1 MTMMK
6 KIMTATV
13 VATAGL
19 ILQCCS
25 TDDPLSYSDNSTA
38 WNGNSSVTAE
48 VNGSTANASSGEL
61 VSFDVNIDQSTT
73 EPTTT
78 VAAYYPDEEDNVAN
92 SSFTTL
98 VNIDMSNPTSKT
110 ENGVTVTTNGNHITA
125 DHGEMKSVCYVVTGQ
140 TSNGSLTILGEKKY
154 EVKLTSVSITN
165 PDSAALNLLS
175 KKRAFITLSGNNT
188 LSDGTSSQNDHKG
201 ALYCKGKLIFAS
213 GSGQLIVDGNYN
225 NAIHSADYIV
235 FDKGNNIYAK
245 STKNHGVKANDGI
258 YINGGILNVEV
269 SAAAAKGINS
279 ESNIQ
284 VNGGRTT
291 VIATGGGAYE
301 DGEAKGAAAIK
312 CDSIFTQNGGEVY
325 LKATANGG
333 KGLKADWEAYINGGK
348 LRVVTTGGV
357 YSSGRDTAS
366 PKGIKVGT
374 KNVHGVL
381 NIADGDV
388 MVRTSGQKGEGIES
402 KGELTVSG
410 GSVVVSA
417 YDDAINSAG
426 NMYIT
431 GGSIVAVGRNNDG
444 VDANGNLYIEGG
456 TVVAY
461 GAGGAESG
469 IDTSERTSLYIK
481 GGNIIGIGGRID
493 ATLGSSTQGVV
504 STSGTLNANTTVTVS
519 NGNNTVATFTMP
531 PYTTSGTILLSTQGM
546 TSGNSYYVNWGSQ
559 TSTVTASNTL
569 NSTGMGVMP
578 GRR

>member
-1 MTMMK
+1 MMK
-6 KIMTATV
+6 KIMTAMV
-13 VATAGL
+13 VVTAGL

-25 TDDPLSYSDNSTA
+25 TDDPLSYSENNATWS
-38 WNGNSSVTAE
+38 GNSNVTAE
-48 VNGSTANASSGEL
+48 VNGSTTNAESGEL
-61 VSFDVNIDQSTT
+61 VSFDVNIDQSTA
-73 EPTTT
+73 EPTAT
-78 VAAYYPDEEDNVAN
+78 VAAYYPDEEDNLTN
-92 SSFTTL
+92 NSFTTL
-98 VNIDMSNPTSKT
+98 VDIDMSNPTAKT
-110 ENGVTVTTNGNHITA
+110 ENGVTVTVNGNHITA
-125 DHGEMKSVCYVVTGQ
+125 NHGEVKSVCYVVSGQ

-154 EVKLTSVSITN
+154 AVKLTDVSIQN

-175 KKRAFITLSGNNT
+175 KKRAFITLSGTNT
-188 LSDGTSSQNDHKG
+188 LTDGTSSQNDHKG

-213 GSGQLIVDGNYN
+213 GSGQLTVNGNYN

-245 STKNHGVKANDGI
+245 STANHGVKANDGI

-279 ESNIQ
+279 ESDIQ

-301 DGEAKGAAAIK
+301 DGEAKGAAAVK
-312 CDSIFTQNGGEVY
+312 CDSVFTQNGGELY

-357 YSSGRDTAS
+357 YSSGNDTAS
-366 PKGIKVGT
+366 PKGVKVGT

-381 NIADGDV
+381 NIAGGDV
-388 MVRTSGQKGEGIES
+388 MVRTNGQKGEGIES
-402 KGELTVSG
+402 KGSLTVSG

-417 YDDAINSAG
+417 YDDAINSSG
-426 NMYIT
+426 DMYLT

-444 VDANGNLYIEGG
+444 IDANGNLYIEGG

-493 ATLGSSTQGVV
+493 ATLGSTTQGIV
-504 STSGTLNANTTVTVS
+504 STSGTLNANATVTVS
-519 NGNNTVATFTMP
+519 DGSKNLATFTLP
-531 PYTTSGTILLSTQGM
+531 PYSTSGTILLSTQGM

-559 TSTVTASNTL
+559 TSTVTAT
-569 NSTGMGVMP
+569 NSLSGSVMGGFP
-578 GRR
+578 GGRH

>member
-1 MTMMK
+1 MMK
-6 KIMTATV
+6 KIMTAMV
-13 VATAGL
+13 VVTAGL

-25 TDDPLSYSDNSTA
+25 TDDPLSYSENNATWS
-38 WNGNSSVTAE
+38 GNSNVTAE
-48 VNGSTANASSGEL
+48 VNGSTTNAESGEL
-61 VSFDVNIDQSTT
+61 VSFDVNIDQSTA
-73 EPTTT
+73 EPTPT
-78 VAAYYPDEEDNVAN
+78 VAAYYPDEEDNLTN
-92 SSFTTL
+92 NSFTTL
-98 VNIDMSNPTSKT
+98 VDIDMSNPTAKT
-110 ENGVTVTTNGNHITA
+110 ENGVTVTVNGNHITA
-125 DHGEMKSVCYVVTGQ
+125 NHGEVKNVCYVVSGQ

-154 EVKLTSVSITN
+154 AVKLTDVSIQN

-175 KKRAFITLSGNNT
+175 KKRAFITLSGTNT
-188 LSDGTSSQNDHKG
+188 LTDGTSSQNDHKG

-213 GSGQLIVDGNYN
+213 GSGQLTVNGNYN

-245 STKNHGVKANDGI
+245 STANHGVKANDGI

-279 ESNIQ
+279 ESDIQ

-301 DGEAKGAAAIK
+301 DGEAKGAAAVK
-312 CDSIFTQNGGEVY
+312 CDSVFTQNGGELY

-357 YSSGRDTAS
+357 YSSGSDTAS
-366 PKGIKVGT
+366 PKGVKVGT

-381 NIADGDV
+381 NIAGGDV
-388 MVRTSGQKGEGIES
+388 MVRTNGQKGEGIES
-402 KGELTVSG
+402 KGSLTVSG

-417 YDDAINSAG
+417 YDDAINSSG
-426 NMYIT
+426 DMYLT

-444 VDANGNLYIEGG
+444 IDANGNLYIEGG

-493 ATLGSSTQGVV
+493 ATLGSTTQGIV
-504 STSGTLNANTTVTVS
+504 STSGTLNANATVTVS
-519 NGNNTVATFTMP
+519 DGSKNLATFTLP
-531 PYTTSGTILLSTQGM
+531 PYSTSGTILLSTQGM

-559 TSTVTASNTL
+559 TSTVTAT
-569 NSTGMGVMP
+569 NSLSGSVMGGFP
-578 GRR
+578 GGRH